1 MTDIQEALQALRSRF
16 PRWAFLYDPF
26 AHQWIALRGRKVLFT
41 APTPQQLAN
50 RVTHTQ
56 NQRRSPRPQ
65 PRR

>member
-1 MTDIQEALQALRSRF
+1 MTDIQGALRELRTRF

-26 AHQWIALRGRKVLFT
+26 AHQWVALRGRKTLFT
-41 APTPQQLAN
+41 ADTPQQLAA

-56 NQRRSPRPQ
+56 NHPRPPRPQ